1 MFGNK
6 TNFLLKV
13 SFFLI
18 FPLVANASMIEVA
31 KCKIKVTSTVKDL
44 KEREIAKK
52 KCYDLYPK
60 SIRQSMYES
69 DINPIRFN
77 EFLIRVEIGV
87 QRERYLMRNRD
98 RQVYRQSSQSFPAL
112 NQKENLAD

>member
-1 MFGNK
+1 MSGNK
-6 TNFLLKV
+6 INFLLKV

-31 KCKIKVTSTVKDL
+31 KCKIKVTSSVKDL

-60 SIRQSMYES
+60 NIRQSMYES

-77 EFLIRVEIGV
+77 EFLIRVEIGA
-87 QRERYLMRNRD
+87 QREHYLTRNRGK
-98 RQVYRQSSQSFPAL
+98 QAYHQSFQNFPVL